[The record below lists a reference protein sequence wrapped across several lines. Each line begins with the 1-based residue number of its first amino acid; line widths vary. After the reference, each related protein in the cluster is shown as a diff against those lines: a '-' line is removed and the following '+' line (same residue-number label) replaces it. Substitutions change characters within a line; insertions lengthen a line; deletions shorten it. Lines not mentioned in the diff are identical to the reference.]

1 MGAMGAAT
9 TSRTFWWDRSA
20 AVDTDVQPLR
30 AVVFDADTV
39 LGEVDGDGDLVAKA
53 GLIDLVMSLFVEG
66 IWVAVV
72 SRRDRESAQQL
83 VRQLIGDGLVE
94 TIVSADDLD
103 GPASDRELYRL
114 ALWELGV
121 CARLR
126 TGRHRIDERPAGGA
140 RRRTA
145 YRAGHQRLHRRPRV
159 RRRRRLPNAAP
170 AVGKSAQAV
179 AGGLVF
185 QVRPQLFDHRAEI
198 QVAVGSRREN
208 SA

>member
-1 MGAMGAAT
+1 MAAVGAAT

-20 AVDTDVQPLR
+20 AVDTDVHPLR

-39 LGEVDGDGDLVAKA
+39 LGEIDGDGDLVAKA
-53 GLIDLVMSLFVEG
+53 GLVDLVMSLFVEG

-121 CARLR
+121 A
-126 TGRHRIDERPAGGA
+126 PAGALAVTGS
-140 RRRTA
+140 TSGL
-145 YRAGHQRLHRRPRV
+145 RAAHAAGLPTVPVTNDYTGGPEFADATGCRLLHRR
-159 RRRRRLPNAAP
+159 
-170 AVGKSAQAV
+170 S
-179 AGGLVF
+179 
-185 QVRPQLFDHRAEI
+185 
-198 QVAVGSRREN
+198 GSRRRQ
-208 SA
+208 SRAA

>member
-1 MGAMGAAT
+1 MGAIGAAT
-9 TSRTFWWDRSA
+9 RSRTFWWDRSA
-20 AVDTDVQPLR
+20 AVDTEVHPLR

-103 GPASDRELYRL
+103 RPGGDSELYLL

-121 CARLR
+121 PPASALAVAGSASSLRAAHAAGLPTVPVTNDYTGGPEFADAAGCRL
-126 TGRHRIDERPAGGA
+126 
-140 RRRTA
+140 
-145 YRAGHQRLHRRPRV
+145 LHRRW
-159 RRRRRLPNAAP
+159 
-170 AVGKSAQAV
+170 
-179 AGGLVF
+179 
-185 QVRPQLFDHRAEI
+185 
-198 QVAVGSRREN
+198 GSRRKQ
-208 SA
+208 SRAA